1 MWKRLLTLL
10 FILFLGS
17 SAATHAEYCLT
28 DEQMIALRAELDQ
41 LEISIASLTTQLE
54 NSKNELIVQKHL
66 LADQK
71 TELEKWKKGHRE
83 LQTELIS
90 LMNQLNETQATLN
103 KQKEML
109 KQQDLEL
116 QKSEKS
122 LLKQRNGR
130 KLERLGWIALSIF
143 LAVK

>member
-10 FILFLGS
+10 FILFLAS

-28 DEQMIALRAELDQ
+28 DEEMTQLYKELDQ
-41 LEISIASLTTQLE
+41 LEISIASLTTQLD
-54 NSKNELIVQKHL
+54 NSRNELILQKHL
-66 LADQK
+66 LAEQK

-90 LMNQLNETQATLN
+90 LMNQLNETQSILN
-103 KQKEML
+103 KQRNLL
-109 KQQDLEL
+109 KQQDQEL
-116 QKSEKS
+116 KKSEKS

-130 KLERLGWIALSIF
+130 RVERIGWIALSIF
-143 LAVK
+143 LACK

>member
-1 MWKRLLTLL
+1 MWKRLLVLL

-28 DEQMIALRAELDQ
+28 DEEMTQLYKELDQ
-41 LEISIASLTTQLE
+41 LDLSIASLTLQLDL
-54 NSKNELIVQKHL
+54 SKTELITQKHL

-71 TELEKWKKGHRE
+71 TELEKWKRSHRE
-83 LQTELIS
+83 LQQELIS
-90 LMNQLNETQATLN
+90 LMNQLNETQAILN
-103 KQKEML
+103 KQKELL
-109 KQQDLEL
+109 KQQKLGLE
-116 QKSEKS
+116 KSEKS

-130 KLERLGWIALSIF
+130 RVERIGWIALSIF